1 MEPVKTCFSTQ
12 KDKPCNPLGGR
23 CIFCN
28 GKAPCLECYHLYCFC
43 HCDNRPDMNVE
54 VSECDKCYK
63 VFKQA
68 LKYK

>member
-12 KDKPCNPLGGR
+12 KDNL

-54 VSECDKCYK
+54 ESECEKCYK
-63 VFKQA
+63 VFKQG
-68 LKYK
+68 LNINELLDV